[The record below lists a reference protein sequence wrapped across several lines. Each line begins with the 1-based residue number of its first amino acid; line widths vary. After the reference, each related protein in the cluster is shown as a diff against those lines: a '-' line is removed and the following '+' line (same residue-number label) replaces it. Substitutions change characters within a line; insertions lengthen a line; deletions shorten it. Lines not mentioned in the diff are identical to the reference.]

1 MARSQKN
8 QNKEKLSRKDKAEQ
22 KKDAA
27 KMREQLKTIVLP
39 TFIAVFVLIVIY
51 VFSKT
56 RSFPVGKLDDE

>member
-1 MARSQKN
+1 MARSQRN
-8 QNKEKLSRKDKAEQ
+8 SQKEKLSRKEKMEQ

-39 TFIAVFVLIVIY
+39 TIGVVFAFIIFY

-56 RSFPVGKLDDE
+56 RSFPVGKLDE